1 MIQYNISIFIEH
13 AINLK
18 ALRAIQQIVLP
29 KLVDLAF
36 IEQAYTFEILSHQEP
51 DSKGYSIQ
59 CLIPDF
65 EDQHAEEIENLISSY
80 FQQEFPNQFVYFPS
94 QLKRI

>member
-1 MIQYNISIFIEH
+1 MIQYNVSIFVEY
-13 AINLK
+13 AINSK
-18 ALRAIQQIVLP
+18 AISAIQDIVIP
-29 KLVDLAF
+29 QLVDLAF
-36 IEQAYTFEILSHQEP
+36 IDQAYTYEILSHQEP

-65 EDQHAEEIENLISSY
+65 EEQHGEAIENLISIY

>member
-1 MIQYNISIFIEH
+1 MIQYNISIFVEH
-13 AINLK
+13 AINSK
-18 ALRAIQQIVLP
+18 AISAIQDIVIPQLN
-29 KLVDLAF
+29 DLAF
-36 IEQAYTFEILSHQEP
+36 IDQVFTYEILSHQEP

-65 EDQHAEEIENLISSY
+65 EEQHGEAIENLISIY
-80 FQQEFPNQFVYFPS
+80 FQQKFSNQFVYFPS

>member
-13 AINLK
+13 AIDSKVLS
-18 ALRAIQQIVLP
+18 AIQDIVIP
-29 KLVDLAF
+29 QLVNLAY
-36 IEQAYTFEILSHQEP
+36 IDHAYTYEILSHQEP

-65 EDQHAEEIENLISSY
+65 EAKHGDEIENLISSY

-94 QLKRI
+94 QLKRV

>member
-13 AINLK
+13 AIDSK
-18 ALRAIQQIVLP
+18 ALNAIQHIVIP
-29 KLVDLAF
+29 QLVNLAF
-36 IEQAYTFEILSHQEP
+36 IDQAFTYEILSHKEA

-59 CLIPDF
+59 CLIPEF
-65 EDQHAEEIENLISSY
+65 EEQHGDEIENLISSF
-80 FQQEFPNQFVYFPS
+80 FQHEFPNQFVYFPS

>member
-13 AINLK
+13 SIDTK
-18 ALRAIQQIVLP
+18 ALTAIQDIVIP
-29 KLVDLAF
+29 KLVNLAF
-36 IEQAYTFEILSHQEP
+36 IDQAHTYEILSHQEP

-59 CLIPDF
+59 CLIQNF
-65 EDQHAEEIENLISSY
+65 EAQHGDEIENLISSY

>member
-13 AINLK
+13 AVDLK
-18 ALRAIQQIVLP
+18 ALESIQSIIMPALVNLP
-29 KLVDLAF
+29 F
-36 IEQAYTFEILSHQEP
+36 IDQALSYEILSHQES

-59 CLIPDF
+59 CLISQY
-65 EDQHAEEIENLISSY
+65 EDPHGEKIENLISSF
-80 FQQEFPNQFVYFPS
+80 FQDNYPNQFVYFPS

>member
-1 MIQYNISIFIEH
+1 MIQYNVSIFVEH
-13 AINLK
+13 AINSK
-18 ALRAIQQIVLP
+18 AISAIQDIVIPQLD
-29 KLVDLAF
+29 DLAF
-36 IEQAYTFEILSHQEP
+36 IDQAFTYEILSHQEP

-59 CLIPDF
+59 CLIPDY
-65 EDQHAEEIENLISSY
+65 EEQHGEAIENLISIY

>member
-1 MIQYNISIFIEH
+1 MTQYNISIFVEH
-13 AINLK
+13 AIDSK
-18 ALRAIQQIVLP
+18 ALNALQYIVIPQLA
-29 KLVDLAF
+29 DLSF
-36 IEQAYTFEILSHQEP
+36 IDQAYTYEILSHQEP

-59 CLIPDF
+59 CLISNF
-65 EDQHAEEIENLISSY
+65 VIQHGDEIENLIASF

>member
-1 MIQYNISIFIEH
+1 MIQYNISIFVEH
-13 AINLK
+13 AINSK
-18 ALRAIQQIVLP
+18 AISAIQDIVIP
-29 KLVDLAF
+29 QLVELAF
-36 IEQAYTFEILSHQEP
+36 IDQAFTYEILSHQEP
-51 DSKGYSIQ
+51 DSKGYSVQ

-65 EDQHAEEIENLISSY
+65 EEQHGEAIESLISSY

>member
-1 MIQYNISIFIEH
+1 MIQYNVSIFVEY
-13 AINLK
+13 AINSK
-18 ALRAIQQIVLP
+18 AISAIQDIVIP
-29 KLVDLAF
+29 QLVDLAF
-36 IEQAYTFEILSHQEP
+36 IDQAYTYEILSHQEP

-65 EDQHAEEIENLISSY
+65 EEQHGETIENLISIY
-80 FQQEFPNQFVYFPS
+80 FQQKFPNQFVYFPS

>member
-13 AINLK
+13 AIDSK
-18 ALRAIQQIVLP
+18 ALNALQNIVIPQLNR
-29 KLVDLAF
+29 LEF
-36 IEQAYTFEILSHQEP
+36 IDQVFTYEILSHQEP

-59 CLIPDF
+59 CFIPNFDT
-65 EDQHAEEIENLISSY
+65 EHGDEIENLISSF

>member
-13 AINLK
+13 AIDSK
-18 ALRAIQQIVLP
+18 ALSDIQHVILP
-29 KLVDLAF
+29 QLINLAY
-36 IEQAYTFEILSHQEP
+36 IDQAHTFEILSHQEP

-59 CLIPDF
+59 CLIPNF
-65 EDQHAEEIENLISSY
+65 EIQHGDEIENLISSY
-80 FQQEFPNQFVYFPS
+80 FQQKFPNQFVYFPS

>member
-1 MIQYNISIFIEH
+1 MIQFNISIFIEH
-13 AINLK
+13 AIDSK
-18 ALRAIQQIVLP
+18 AIHAIQHIVIP
-29 KLVDLAF
+29 QLVNLTF
-36 IEQAYTFEILSHQEP
+36 IEQAYTYEILSHQEP

-65 EDQHAEEIENLISSY
+65 EIAHGDEIENLISSY

-94 QLKRI
+94 QLKRV

>member
-1 MIQYNISIFIEH
+1 MIQYNVSIFVEH
-13 AINLK
+13 AINSK
-18 ALRAIQQIVLP
+18 AISAIQDIVIP
-29 KLVDLAF
+29 QLVDLVFIDQAF
-36 IEQAYTFEILSHQEP
+36 TYEILSHQEP

-59 CLIPDF
+59 CLIPDY
-65 EDQHAEEIENLISSY
+65 EEQHGEAIENLISIY

>member
-13 AINLK
+13 AIDSK
-18 ALRAIQQIVLP
+18 AIHAIQHIVIPQLIN
-29 KLVDLAF
+29 LAF
-36 IEQAYTFEILSHQEP
+36 IEQAHTYEILSHQEP

-65 EDQHAEEIENLISSY
+65 EIAHGDEIENLISAY

-94 QLKRI
+94 QLKRV

>member
-1 MIQYNISIFIEH
+1 MIQFNISIFIEH
-13 AINLK
+13 AIDSK
-18 ALRAIQQIVLP
+18 AIHAIQHIVIP
-29 KLVDLAF
+29 QLVNLTF

-65 EDQHAEEIENLISSY
+65 KDQHAEEIENLISSY

>member
-1 MIQYNISIFIEH
+1 MIQYNVSIFVEH
-13 AINLK
+13 GINSKAIS
-18 ALRAIQQIVLP
+18 AIQDIVIP
-29 KLVDLAF
+29 QLVDLAF
-36 IEQAYTFEILSHQEP
+36 IDQAFTYEILSHQEP

-59 CLIPDF
+59 CLIPDY
-65 EDQHAEEIENLISSY
+65 EEQHGEAIENLISIY

>member
-13 AINLK
+13 AIDSKAISDIQLIILPQLINL
-18 ALRAIQQIVLP
+18 AYI
-29 KLVDLAF
+29 D
-36 IEQAYTFEILSHQEP
+36 QAHTFEILSHQEP

-65 EDQHAEEIENLISSY
+65 EEQHGEAIENLISIY
-80 FQQEFPNQFVYFPS
+80 FKQKFSNQFVYFPS

>member
-1 MIQYNISIFIEH
+1 MIQYNVSIFVEY
-13 AINLK
+13 AINSK
-18 ALRAIQQIVLP
+18 AISAIQDIVIP
-29 KLVDLAF
+29 QLVDLAF
-36 IEQAYTFEILSHQEP
+36 IDQAFTYEILSHQEP

-59 CLIPDF
+59 CLIPNF
-65 EDQHAEEIENLISSY
+65 EEQHGEAIENLISIY

>member
-1 MIQYNISIFIEH
+1 MIQYNVSIFVEH
-13 AINLK
+13 EINAKAIS
-18 ALRAIQQIVLP
+18 AIQDIVIP
-29 KLVDLAF
+29 QLVDLAF
-36 IEQAYTFEILSHQEP
+36 IDQVFTYEILSHQEP

-65 EDQHAEEIENLISSY
+65 EEQHGDEIESLISIY

>member
-1 MIQYNISIFIEH
+1 MIQYNISIFVEH
-13 AINLK
+13 AINSK
-18 ALRAIQQIVLP
+18 AISAIQDIVIPQLN
-29 KLVDLAF
+29 DLAF
-36 IEQAYTFEILSHQEP
+36 IDQVFTYEILSHQEP

-65 EDQHAEEIENLISSY
+65 EEQHGEAIENLISIY
-80 FQQEFPNQFVYFPS
+80 FKQKFSNQFVYFPS

>member
-1 MIQYNISIFIEH
+1 
-13 AINLK
+13 
-18 ALRAIQQIVLP
+18 
-29 KLVDLAF
+29 
-36 IEQAYTFEILSHQEP
+36 LSHQEP

-65 EDQHAEEIENLISSY
+65 EEQHGDEIENLISTY
-80 FQQEFPNQFVYFPS
+80 FQQKFPNQFVYFPS

>member
-13 AINLK
+13 SIDSK
-18 ALRAIQQIVLP
+18 ALTAIQHIVIPQLTN
-29 KLVDLAF
+29 LTF
-36 IEQAYTFEILSHQEP
+36 IDQAHTYEILSHQEP

-65 EDQHAEEIENLISSY
+65 EAQHGDEIENLISSY

>member
-1 MIQYNISIFIEH
+1 MIQDNVSIFVEH
-13 AINLK
+13 AINSK
-18 ALRAIQQIVLP
+18 AISAIQDIVIP
-29 KLVDLAF
+29 QLVDLAF
-36 IEQAYTFEILSHQEP
+36 IDQAFTYEILSHQEP

-65 EDQHAEEIENLISSY
+65 EEQHGEAIENLISIY

>member
-1 MIQYNISIFIEH
+1 MIQYNVSIFVEH

-18 ALRAIQQIVLP
+18 AINAIQDIVIPQLV
-29 KLVDLAF
+29 KLTFIDRAF
-36 IEQAYTFEILSHQEP
+36 TYEILSHQEP

-65 EDQHAEEIENLISSY
+65 EEQHGETIESLISTY

>member
-13 AINLK
+13 SIDTK
-18 ALRAIQQIVLP
+18 ALTAIQLIVIP
-29 KLVDLAF
+29 QLVNLTF
-36 IEQAYTFEILSHQEP
+36 IDQAHTYEILSHQEP

-59 CLIPDF
+59 CLIPNF
-65 EDQHAEEIENLISSY
+65 EAQHGDEIENLISSY

>member
-1 MIQYNISIFIEH
+1 MIQFNISIFIEH
-13 AINLK
+13 AIDSK
-18 ALRAIQQIVLP
+18 AIHAIQHIVIP
-29 KLVDLAF
+29 QLVNLTF
-36 IEQAYTFEILSHQEP
+36 IEQAYTYEILSHQEP

-65 EDQHAEEIENLISSY
+65 EIAHGDEIENLISTY

-94 QLKRI
+94 QLKRV